1 MIAAYKQIKH
11 APTVYEIIMINKCF
25 EIISSYNLYDRKE
38 INQVLKTDI
47 FSTFSNKIKEMA
59 KIKYYKK
66 FNL

>member
-1 MIAAYKQIKH
+1 
-11 APTVYEIIMINKCF
+11 MINKCF
-25 EIISSYNLYDRKE
+25 EIISSYKLYDRKE